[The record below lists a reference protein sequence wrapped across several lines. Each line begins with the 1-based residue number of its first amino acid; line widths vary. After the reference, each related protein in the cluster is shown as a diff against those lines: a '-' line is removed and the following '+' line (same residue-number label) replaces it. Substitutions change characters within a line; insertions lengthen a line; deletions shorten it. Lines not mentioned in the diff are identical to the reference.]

1 RSERGKLPF
10 QITGIPEQYMVE
22 KFSPHRPYQALDE
35 WVGQRHMRHRLDFV
49 DLENPEVR
57 PPTVRLEER
66 VVIGTEMS
74 RVALTM
80 DGGVEHPA
88 HVCAR
93 DYPAVHAD
101 ADEATRKLVHDHEH
115 PVGLEHDGFAAKEV
129 HTPQAIGGVSDE
141 RQPRRSAPA
150 RCRTIVFGQDAVHDV
165 LIDVDAERAR
175 DDVRNPWTAK
185 SRIARLELND
195 SLDECLAWAL

>member
-1 RSERGKLPF
+1 
-10 QITGIPEQYMVE
+10 
-22 KFSPHRPYQALDE
+22 
-35 WVGQRHMRHRLDFV
+35 
-49 DLENPEVR
+49 
-57 PPTVRLEER
+57 
-66 VVIGTEMS
+66 
-74 RVALTM
+74 
-80 DGGVEHPA
+80 HPA

-195 SLDECLAWAL
+195 SLDECLAWALGAWLPEARVRGEQSMVLATHQRGLKRQERRRAHGDGELAEAA